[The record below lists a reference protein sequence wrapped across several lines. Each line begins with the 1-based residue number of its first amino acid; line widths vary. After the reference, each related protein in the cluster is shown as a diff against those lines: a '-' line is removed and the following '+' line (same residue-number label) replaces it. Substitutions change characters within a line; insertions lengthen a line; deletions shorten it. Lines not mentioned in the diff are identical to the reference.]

1 MRILSVGTFSG
12 LSNTCLHRHWALE
25 RVAEKVDKI
34 NTSAPKLTLWYRI
47 TYHLFLYGLPIAIPE
62 SVHENKKIKE
72 YIDKY
77 TYDLVWIDK
86 GITIEAE
93 TLKYIK

>member
-77 TYDLVWIDK
+77 TYDLAVSY
-86 GITIEAE
+86 THL
-93 TLKYIK
+93 TLPTNSLV

>member
-34 NTSAPKLTLWYRI
+34 NTSAPKLTIFVASTTINQIYE
-47 TYHLFLYGLPIAIPE
+47 AIRSRSIDLTRSSDDQHEQSRQRATHAPSE
-62 SVHENKKIKE
+62 SRNGGKRC
-72 YIDKY
+72 
-77 TYDLVWIDK
+77 
-86 GITIEAE
+86 
-93 TLKYIK
+93 

>member
-47 TYHLFLYGLPIAIPE
+47 TYHLFYMDYL
-62 SVHENKKIKE
+62 
-72 YIDKY
+72 
-77 TYDLVWIDK
+77 
-86 GITIEAE
+86 
-93 TLKYIK
+93 